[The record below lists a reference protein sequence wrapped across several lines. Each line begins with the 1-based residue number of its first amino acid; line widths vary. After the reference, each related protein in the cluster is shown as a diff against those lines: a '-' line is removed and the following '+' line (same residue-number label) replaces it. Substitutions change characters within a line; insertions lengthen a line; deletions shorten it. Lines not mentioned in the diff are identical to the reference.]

1 MAGDRRANTAVEDA
15 VGCGS
20 CLRQVRDAVG
30 HGCIDRDCTSK
41 TFQTFVLGSLP
52 NCVQAV
58 FVCYPSRAAAGALV
72 FLHTSCFATLPQ
84 AFVGLRDPSKSWVS
98 TDAFQMAH
106 WNFLW
111 LFLFRLRRLC
121 AGVIEHITANLPKIH
136 VLQARPST
144 RFMIAWKCAAIPLYE
159 HYISIDAWA
168 WAHC

>member
-1 MAGDRRANTAVEDA
+1 M
-15 VGCGS
+15 
-20 CLRQVRDAVG
+20 
-30 HGCIDRDCTSK
+30 
-41 TFQTFVLGSLP
+41 
-52 NCVQAV
+52 
-58 FVCYPSRAAAGALV
+58 

-111 LFLFRLRRLC
+111 LCLFRLRRLC
-121 AGVIEHITANLPKIH
+121 VVVIELVKAYLLKIR
-136 VLQARPST
+136 VLQIRLST